1 MLLIPFEKVDEAAL
15 LPAESELAKLP
26 ASAQQPKTS
35 KKKRGP
41 KGPNP
46 LSVKRKK
53 PQHAQPNMKPN
64 STPIG
69 SKRKMEDEQNDV
81 DASAETGLASGGGH
95 KRKRR
100 RKPNIEPSADD
111 VAP

>member
-1 MLLIPFEKVDEAAL
+1 VDEAAL
-15 LPAESELAKLP
+15 LPVESELAKLP
-26 ASAQQPKTS
+26 ASTQQPEAP

-53 PQHAQPNMKPN
+53 PAVPQFTQPKIKSDPM
-64 STPIG
+64 PIG
-69 SKRKMEDEQNDV
+69 SKRKREDVQDGVE
-81 DASAETGLASGGGH
+81 ASTGPGQASGGGH

-100 RKPNIEPSADD
+100 RKPNAEPSPDHA
-111 VAP
+111 AS